1 MRSPAYTLNI
11 SSRGQ
16 RSKHPQNRR
25 YRRNKKKRRRY
36 QSTPDWWGSAASW
49 QKMPVL
55 VEVMIK
61 QRAVDRMAPGQRL
74 TCVVPKQALG
84 GIPT

>member
-1 MRSPAYTLNI
+1 MRSSAYTLNV

-25 YRRNKKKRRRY
+25 YRRN
-36 QSTPDWWGSAASW
+36 QENAVDINQLLTGGSAASW

-61 QRAVDRMAPGQRL
+61 QRAVDRLAPGQRL